1 MRERFPSAETQEGLW
16 LACFCNFSDC
26 ILLPSLS
33 KEYTELNILSI
44 YIYIDTL
51 LKITGNH
58 VNIFV
63 SAVKKETKEVL
74 MLRNAAE

>member
-1 MRERFPSAETQEGLW
+1 M
-16 LACFCNFSDC
+16 
-26 ILLPSLS
+26 LPSLS
-33 KEYTELNILSI
+33 KEYTELNTLRI

>member
-1 MRERFPSAETQEGLW
+1 M
-16 LACFCNFSDC
+16 
-26 ILLPSLS
+26 LPSLS
-33 KEYTELNILSI
+33 KEYTELNILSM